1 MSSSPVVDQKYRLQ
15 AHDLGGKQVT
25 ATVSNVTLQGLERVQ
40 PVLHFR
46 RLEKRMVLDD
56 AQSDAMARITGQAVL
71 EAWIGARVTLSPA
84 TDEAGQGVIHI
95 APAQENARETVA
107 LPAPPRQ
114 APQLSWRQPLLLVM
128 LLGLAFAAV
137 YLVENGATL
146 LAEVQ
151 ALLDGF

>member
-15 AHDLGGKQVT
+15 PQDLGGKPIT

-46 RLEKRMVLDD
+46 RLSKRMALDD

-71 EAWIGARVTLSPA
+71 EAWIGTRVTLSPA
-84 TDEAGQGVIHI
+84 TDEAGRAVIHI
-95 APAQENARETVA
+95 AAAHAGAGEAHA

-114 APQLSWRQPLLLVM
+114 APQLSWRQPLLLVL
-128 LLGLAFAAV
+128 LLGFAFAAV

-146 LAEVQ
+146 WAEAQ
-151 ALLDGF
+151 TLLEGF